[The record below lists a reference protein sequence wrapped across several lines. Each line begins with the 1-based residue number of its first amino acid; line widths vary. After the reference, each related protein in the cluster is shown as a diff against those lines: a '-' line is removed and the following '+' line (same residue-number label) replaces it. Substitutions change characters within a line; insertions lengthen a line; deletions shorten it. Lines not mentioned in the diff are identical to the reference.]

1 MIAYCNFF
9 LNKTGGPLKHIITF
23 LIVITLTVQAQY
35 FVKITTGPQSND
47 GGDSRSVNWVDY
59 DNDGDLDLFI
69 SNGPSGKAN
78 CFLYKNEGNGT
89 FSKITNLSIVNDAGS
104 YDGSTWADYDNDGY
118 IDAFTATWYGQLNSL
133 HRQRNGVFEKSS
145 PMEISKDFTYSE
157 TASWGDYDNDGFVD
171 LYLANSSVNLANF
184 LYHNNGDG
192 TFTKIMQGSIVTDAV
207 PSRSVDWC
215 DFDNDGDVD
224 LFVANEGGANSS
236 LYWNNGDGNFVG
248 ETAGA
253 IVNDGGDSFGSSV
266 ADFDNDGDFD
276 VLVVN
281 HGNEN
286 EFLYRNNGNKTF
298 TKIIDGAVVNSG
310 GYSVGS
316 AFGDL
321 DNDGDLDLMVTNA
334 FAGNSQ
340 VKNFLY
346 LNNGDGTFVK
356 VDSGV
361 VSTDLGWSYGVAFGD
376 YDRDGDLDIATAN
389 CFGANQNNSLYKNM
403 GNANKWLTIK
413 AVGKVSNFSAIGAK
427 VKVKATINGK
437 AVWQLRQ
444 VAGQSG
450 YCGQNLESHFGL
462 GDATLI
468 DSLVVLFP
476 SGQIIVQTNISPN
489 QYLTITESIPTG
501 FLRGAMQI
509 SNFEEMAP
517 LQVQFKDISTVDPA
531 NPINSW
537 KWDFTNDGSIDTIT
551 ASAAFKYAA
560 PDTYSVRMIVSNGIT
575 SDTVISKKSIIVT
588 PAASILQFNTNTH
601 NFGVIDVNVKSKDT
615 TVFISNSGKLAD
627 SIFVKLVYGS
637 SGPGTVKPDSAL
649 SIQPTAFLLQP
660 NSSQGITFTIY
671 PPKVNRT
678 NLNITYTPKI
688 IVTSKSNLGPK
699 VFEKTMW
706 VKLQGTLSSI
716 GNNEQFPTVYSLHQN
731 FPNPFNPLTVISYNV
746 PKNNHVSLKVFDAIG
761 REIVELVN
769 REQTTG
775 KYSVNFN
782 GDALSSGLYF
792 YRLISGNFI
801 ETRKMVLLK

>member
-1 MIAYCNFF
+1 M
-9 LNKTGGPLKHIITF
+9 KHLFTI
-23 LIVITLTVQAQY
+23 LIVFALTANAQY
-35 FVKITTGPQSND
+35 FVKVTTGPQSND
-47 GGDSRSVNWVDY
+47 GGDSRSVNWIDY

-89 FSKITNLSIVNDAGS
+89 FSKITNLSIVNDPGS

-118 IDAFTATWYGQLNSL
+118 IDAFTATWYGQQNSL
-133 HRQRNGVFEKSS
+133 HRQRNGVFEETFPK
-145 PMEISKDFTYSE
+145 EISKDFTYSE

-171 LYLANSSVNLANF
+171 LYLANSSVNLSNF

-192 TFTKIMQGSIVTDAV
+192 TFTKILHGSIVTDAS

-215 DFDNDGDVD
+215 DFDNDGDLD

-248 ETAGA
+248 ETSGA

-266 ADFDNDGDFD
+266 ADIDNDGDVD

-281 HGNEN
+281 HANEN

-298 TKIIDGAVVNSG
+298 TKITEGAVVNSVA
-310 GYSVGS
+310 YSVGS

-389 CFGANQNNSLYKNM
+389 CFSANQNNSLYKNM
-403 GNANKWLTIK
+403 GNSNKWLTIK

-437 AVWQLRQ
+437 AVWQLRL

-462 GDATLI
+462 GDASVI
-468 DSLVVLFP
+468 DSLVVIFP
-476 SGQIIVQTNISPN
+476 SGQTIIQTNISPN
-489 QYLTITESIPTG
+489 QYLTISETLPPG
-501 FLRGAMQI
+501 FLRGALQI
-509 SNFEEMAP
+509 SNFEEMSP
-517 LQVQFKDISTVDPA
+517 LQVQFNDISTAHPSSPV
-531 NPINSW
+531 NSW
-537 KWDFTNDGSIDTIT
+537 KWDFTNDGIIDTSSAT
-551 ASAAFKYAA
+551 ASFTYTI
-560 PDTYSVRMIVSNGIT
+560 PDTYSVRLIVGNG
-575 SDTVISKKSIIVT
+575 SSFDTIISKRSIVVS
-588 PAASILQFNTNTH
+588 PAASILQFNSVTH
-601 NFGVIDVNVKSKDT
+601 NFGVIDVNVQSKDT

-627 SIFVKLVYGS
+627 SIYVKLVYGS
-637 SGPGTVKPDSAL
+637 STPGTVKPESAL
-649 SIQPTAFLLQP
+649 SVQPTSFLLQP

-688 IVTSKSNLGPK
+688 ILTSKSNLGPK

-716 GNNEQFPTVYSLHQN
+716 ENIEQIPSFYSLHQN
-731 FPNPFNPLTVISYNV
+731 FPNPFNPVTVITYEL
-746 PKNNHVSLKVFDAIG
+746 PKDNHVSLKIFDAIG
-761 REIVELVN
+761 REVAELVN
-769 REQTTG
+769 REQTIG

-782 GDALSSGLYF
+782 GESLASGLYF
-792 YRLISGNFI
+792 YRLIAGDFV
-801 ETRKMVLLK
+801 ETKKMILLQ